1 MKKILFLSLALL
13 SLLSMKTDKP
23 AYRLF
28 DQNGKNASY
37 KDLLKD
43 ASEADIVFFGEL
55 HDNPICHWLEYEITA
70 DLYAAKG
77 KNLILGAEMFE
88 ADNQLIVNEYL
99 GGMIKEK
106 DFESQARLWPN
117 YKTDYKRL
125 LNFARDSSLRFIA
138 TNIPRRYAAMVNK
151 SGFEVLNKLDK
162 RALQFIAP
170 IPIQYDSTLACYAD
184 IRFAIADAKLTT
196 SHGKLGLPAEY
207 GLSWLLPRLIGV
219 SRANDM
225 LLSSRVVLASE
236 GERMGLVNAVFE
248 TADDMLAHANG
259 YARMLATQ
267 VAPSSLRATKRQIYE
282 DLHGDVGASVRE
294 SETLLNRLMTEPDF
308 REGVRAFVEK
318 RPPEF

>member
-162 RALQFIAP
+162 RALQFIAT

-184 IRFAIADAKLTT
+184 MAKAMGGGPAHLTSNIQKAQAMKDATMAYFILQNFTKGKTFLHFNGSYHSDRFQSIISYLK
-196 SHGKLGLPAEY
+196 Y
-207 GLSWLLPRLIGV
+207 
-219 SRANDM
+219 ANPS
-225 LLSSRVVLASE
+225 LKIVTISSVEQKDLDDLEKESE
-236 GERMGLVNAVFE
+236 GLANFILAVTE
-248 TADDMLAHANG
+248 TMSKS
-259 YARMLATQ
+259 Q
-267 VAPSSLRATKRQIYE
+267 
-282 DLHGDVGASVRE
+282 
-294 SETLLNRLMTEPDF
+294 
-308 REGVRAFVEK
+308 
-318 RPPEF
+318 